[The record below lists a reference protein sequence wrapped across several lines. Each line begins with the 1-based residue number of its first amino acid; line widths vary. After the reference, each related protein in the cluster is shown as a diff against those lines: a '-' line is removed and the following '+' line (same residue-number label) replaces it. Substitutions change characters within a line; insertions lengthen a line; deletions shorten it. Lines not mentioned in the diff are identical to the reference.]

1 MIIQCKQCATKFRF
15 KDELMTGDGVWVRC
29 GRCGHEFF
37 EINTRQDT
45 SAQPA
50 GEAARTKPDAETAP
64 GAGATA
70 PRATPT
76 PKPKPEPAAPP
87 KILTPADVISKPLTP
102 ADVISPAA
110 ASRPLTP
117 ADVISPAAA
126 SRPLTPADVISPAGG
141 PPSVPVEEED
151 VEDEEPEEEPPRASF
166 WTTGRLVAYSIL
178 VFLVVGGVYFWLNPN
193 ITRDVLNFVYPAAA
207 DRVLGPAP
215 AAPVA
220 SAGGINFAEV
230 KERFTKSTASGDI
243 LIIAGLAVNEYDY
256 PVGRLKLRGKILDNT
271 GKVLGEVETYAGN
284 LLTDDELNRLTDK
297 EVLAELQ
304 KPEGSDM
311 PNTNIRPRASIPF
324 MIVFMNPPKEVDEFI
339 IELSGVERAPATN

>member
-37 EINTRQDT
+37 EINARPDT

-50 GEAARTKPDAETAP
+50 KEVVKTKPDSAAIP
-64 GAGATA
+64 GPGATA
-70 PRATPT
+70 PREEPV
-76 PKPKPEPAAPP
+76 PKLVHKPEPTAPP

-102 ADVISPAA
+102 ADTISPAA

-117 ADVISPAAA
+117 ADVISPAE
-126 SRPLTPADVISPAGG
+126 V
-141 PPSVPVEEED
+141 PPPVSVEEEE
-151 VEDEEPEEEPPRASF
+151 VEDEEQEEEQPRTSF

-178 VFLVVGGVYFWLNPN
+178 VFLVVGGVYFWLNPS
-193 ITRDVLNFVYPAAA
+193 ITRDVLNFIYPAAA

-243 LIIAGLAVNEYDY
+243 LVIAGLAVNEYEY

-271 GKVLGEVETYAGN
+271 GKVLSEVETFAGN

-339 IELSGVERAPATN
+339 IELSGVERMPAASK

>member
-15 KDELMTGDGVWVRC
+15 KDELMTGEGVWVRC

-37 EINTRQDT
+37 EVNTRQDA
-45 SAQPA
+45 SALPA
-50 GEAARTKPDAETAP
+50 QETVKAKPDPATVAAAE
-64 GAGATA
+64 ATA
-70 PRATPT
+70 PRETPA
-76 PKPKPEPAAPP
+76 PKPVPKPEPMAPP
-87 KILTPADVISKPLTP
+87 KILTPADVITP
-102 ADVISPAA
+102 PA
-110 ASRPLTP
+110 ASRPFAP
-117 ADVISPAAA
+117 ADVV
-126 SRPLTPADVISPAGG
+126 TPPEVAQP
-141 PPSVPVEEED
+141 VPVEEED
-151 VEDEEPEEEPPRASF
+151 VDVEDEEQEERPHTSF

-178 VFLVVGGVYFWLNPN
+178 VFLVVGGVYLWLNPG
-193 ITRDVLNFVYPAAA
+193 ITREILNVVYPGAS

-215 AAPVA
+215 SAPVA
-220 SAGGINFAEV
+220 TAGGINFAEV

-243 LIIAGLAVNEYDY
+243 LVISGLAVNEYEY

-271 GKVLGEVETYAGN
+271 GKILGEVETFAGN

-311 PNTNIRPRASIPF
+311 PNTNIRSRASIPF

-339 IELSGVERAPATN
+339 IELSGVERMPAASK